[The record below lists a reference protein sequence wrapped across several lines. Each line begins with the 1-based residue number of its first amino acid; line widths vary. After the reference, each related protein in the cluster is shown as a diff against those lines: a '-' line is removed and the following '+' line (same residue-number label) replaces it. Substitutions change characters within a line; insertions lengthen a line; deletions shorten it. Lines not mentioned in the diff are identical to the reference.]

1 MPNNDRGRIF
11 GYLMLDL
18 YSYIKLYY
26 VNEEKIQTTTK
37 KQREEI

>member
-1 MPNNDRGRIF
+1 
-11 GYLMLDL
+11 MLDL

-26 VNEEKIQTTTK
+26 VNEKEIQTTTK

>member
-26 VNEEKIQTTTK
+26 VNEKETKTTRK
-37 KQREEI
+37 KRKEI